1 MTNTRMSVDERE
13 AFLANVYI
21 GVLSIPCKEGAAPLT
36 EPVWYDYEPG
46 GEVWLITGSQS
57 LKGQIGSKSYCQS
70 NCRKCWIQL
79 NGIGRNRITRCPH
92 DSDNRKRSRR
102 DNVRHEERS
111 RFRRTHCRCPSQSA
125 AGRRRRRVRFDSA
138 TGAHRYRLS

>member
-21 GVLSIPCKEGAAPLT
+21 GVLSIPRKEGATPLT
-36 EPVWYDYEPG
+36 VPVWYDYEPG
-46 GEVWLITGSQS
+46 GEVWLITGGQS
-57 LKGQIGSKSYCQS
+57 LKGQIGPKSYCRS

-111 RFRRTHCRCPSQSA
+111 RFRRTHCRCPSLSV

-138 TGAHRYRLS
+138 TGAHRYHLS

>member
-36 EPVWYDYEPG
+36 VPVWYDYEPG

-57 LKGQIGSKSYCQS
+57 LKGQIGSKSY
-70 NCRKCWIQL
+70 REVTEKVL
-79 NGIGRNRITRCPH
+79 
-92 DSDNRKRSRR
+92 DS
-102 DNVRHEERS
+102 VERYW
-111 RFRRTHCRCPSQSA
+111 TKPNN
-125 AGRRRRRVRFDSA
+125 
-138 TGAHRYRLS
+138 